1 MIDDIIELD
10 EISSETKL
18 KILDYMIT
26 HHISDLISESKHNIL
41 KLMLYVT
48 LLKEDENN
56 IINTSNILSFAV
68 LLGTFSVI

>member
-1 MIDDIIELD
+1 
-10 EISSETKL
+10 
-18 KILDYMIT
+18 MIT